1 VTKETFLLQSLNF
14 NTHGRTPPMS
24 IYVSGSVAF
33 DRIMDFPG
41 KFSDHILPDKIHM
54 LNVCFMIEALRENF
68 GGTAGNIAFSLSL
81 LDEKPFI
88 VAAAGKDFPP
98 YRAWLEKS
106 GLSCNHIEIVKE
118 ELTAGAYITTDRS
131 DNQITAFN
139 PGAMGRPTRFDPEN
153 LEHAAALAII
163 APGNL
168 DDMRTYA
175 ARFRDL
181 GVPYIFDPGQSLPA
195 WSADSLREAIRGS
208 EILISNDYEL
218 EMIREKTGLSQEE
231 LLGMARRLITTR
243 GEEGSEIKRLEE
255 GAVRI
260 HHIPAVPPDSVC
272 DPTGAGDAYR
282 AGLIKGLRLRDDDIL
297 HAARMG
303 AVCAAYAV
311 EVYGTQTFH
320 FTSDSF
326 NRRFHAAFGGSA
338 F

>member
-1 VTKETFLLQSLNF
+1 
-14 NTHGRTPPMS
+14 MS

-54 LNVCFMIEALRENF
+54 LNVCFMIDALRENF

-88 VAAAGKDFPP
+88 VAAAGKDFAP
-98 YRAWLEKS
+98 YHAWLEKN
-106 GLSCNHIEIVKE
+106 GLPGDHIEVME
-118 ELTAGAYITTDRS
+118 EEHTAGAYITTDRS

-139 PGAMGRPTRFDPEN
+139 PGAMGRPTHFSPESLDP
-153 LEHAAALAII
+153 AATLAIVS
-163 APGNL
+163 PGNL

-175 ARFRDL
+175 DRFRDL
-181 GVPYIFDPGQSLPA
+181 GIPYIFDPGQSLPA
-195 WSADSLREAIRGS
+195 WSAASLREAIRGS

-218 EMIREKTGLSQEE
+218 EMIREKTGLSQES
-231 LLGMARRLITTR
+231 LLGLTRRLITTR
-243 GEEGSEIKRLEE
+243 GEEGSQVKRLDE
-255 GAVRI
+255 GGVGI

-282 AGLIKGLRLRDDDIL
+282 GGLIKGLRLRHDDIL

-311 EVYGTQTFH
+311 EVYGTQTFR
-320 FTSDSF
+320 FTPDSF
-326 NRRFHAAFGGSA
+326 NQRFQAAFGGSA